1 MADVTPDDTQRDA
14 TTPGNAAAGAAQ
26 GETTPEAE
34 ATASSAVPT
43 PTAAVPV
50 TDAPAPAT
58 ASTEA
63 TAALETGADAAAALS
78 DAAEAAAAIP
88 EVESTTTVAPLGGAT
103 SGSGEGGEWDL
114 LVAKVKAWLESGQI
128 QTLWRQ
134 SKSPL
139 TLALAAIGV
148 LLLLRVYAGLLAVI
162 ESLPLV
168 PGLLELVGVIYAVR
182 VGLPRLV
189 QRSKREE
196 LIQGLQ
202 QRWNTFVGRS

>member
-14 TTPGNAAAGAAQ
+14 TTPGDTDPGTTAAGAAQ
-26 GETTPEAE
+26 GETSPQPEVIPTSDVPSPVMD
-34 ATASSAVPT
+34 AT
-43 PTAAVPV
+43 V
-50 TDAPAPAT
+50 TDSPVMEAPAT
-58 ASTEA
+58 EA
-63 TAALETGADAAAALS
+63 PAAAPN
-78 DAAEAAAAIP
+78 DAAEAPAAIP
-88 EVESTTTVAPLGGAT
+88 EVESTTTVAPLAGAAA
-103 SGSGEGGEWDL
+103 GSGEGGEWEL

-128 QTLWRQ
+128 QALWRQ

-189 QRSKREE
+189 QRSKREQ

>member
-14 TTPGNAAAGAAQ
+14 STAGDTAGAAGDAQ
-26 GETTPEAE
+26 AGTSQPPEA
-34 ATASSAVPT
+34 TPAS
-43 PTAAVPV
+43 AAPSPPAEPPLSEEPLMEEPLSE
-50 TDAPAPAT
+50 APAPEEP
-58 ASTEA
+58 S
-63 TAALETGADAAAALS
+63 GAG
-78 DAAEAAAAIP
+78 EPAAAIP
-88 EVESTTTVAPLGGAT
+88 EVESTTTVAPLGAAAAGN
-103 SGSGEGGEWDL
+103 GEGGEWEL
-114 LVAKVKAWLESGQI
+114 LLAKLRAWLESGQI

-139 TLALAAIGV
+139 TLALAAVGV

-189 QRSKREE
+189 QRSRREE
-196 LIQGLQ
+196 LIQALQ
-202 QRWNTFVGRS
+202 QRWDTFVGRS